1 MSSRKLRIAGSI
13 AGLVFLVG
21 NLASPANAKV
31 NVTTAGSM
39 NTRNAALTNAQY
51 NDAINLILDQ
61 LRTTRFNLLWGR
73 PQSGVATVG
82 SARLDIQNPIQGAQ
96 NFQVQVGGS
105 TVATALVP
113 TGFQQLDQGVSGQY
127 EQAELVNQLRRA
139 LIASLNSVRFNQRN
153 ATIYKLTGSYS
164 NAPNED
170 RELRR
175 RLLSTGAPIN
185 VYAGPIYSNAEAKT
199 RCALA
204 TSTLGSKWN
213 GNWKTVVAGQSSVCT
228 ATVGGK

>member
-13 AGLVFLVG
+13 AGLVFLIG

-31 NVTTAGSM
+31 NITNSGSM
-39 NTRNAALTNAQY
+39 DTRNATLTKAQY
-51 NDAINLILDQ
+51 DDAISLILSQ
-61 LRTTRFNLLWGR
+61 LRSDRFNLLWGG
-73 PQSGVATVG
+73 PQTIATVG

-96 NFQVQVGGS
+96 NLQVQVGSS

-113 TGFQQLDQGVSGQY
+113 TGLQQIDQGVSGQY

-228 ATVGGK
+228 ATIGGK